1 MTQPEPIT
9 PSLRIQR
16 QTPWQIQ
23 KSVVFSIFI
32 RELRTRFGRFRLGYL
47 WAVLEPI
54 SLIVILS
61 SVRLVFGDNQIA
73 GLPFPVF
80 FASGITAYLL
90 FNHITTSSL
99 YAVESNEGLFNYQRV
114 KPFDVFFARALLELL
129 IAASTAVVILP
140 TLYLLGY
147 RFEYND
153 TLLLLAT
160 VACLFAFSF
169 GVGLVVGIV
178 GPLWRESQKII
189 PVLIRPFFFISGI
202 FFAAGDVPPHLRDLA
217 MVNPLLH
224 ATELLRN
231 ALFRE
236 YTSSEGS
243 LFALFCWAL
252 ASLFVGLL
260 VYRIAGKSLITS
272 GKIR

>member
-1 MTQPEPIT
+1 MTQSEPI
-9 PSLRIQR
+9 PSSLRIQR

-32 RELRTRFGRFRLGYL
+32 RELRTRFGRYRLGYL

-61 SVRLVFGDNQIA
+61 SVRLLFGDNQIA

-90 FNHITTSSL
+90 FNHIVSSSL
-99 YAVESNEGLFNYQRV
+99 YAVESNQGLFNYQRV
-114 KPFDVFFARALLELL
+114 KPFDVFIARALLELL
-129 IAASTAVVILP
+129 IAVSTALVILP
-140 TLYLLGY
+140 ALHLLGF
-147 RFEYND
+147 RFTYND

-160 VACLFAFSF
+160 GACLFAFSF
-169 GVGLVVGIV
+169 GIGLVVGIV

-217 MVNPLLH
+217 LLNPLLQ
-224 ATELLRN
+224 ATELLRS
-231 ALFRE
+231 ALFVE
-236 YTSSEGS
+236 YTSAEGS